1 MALTTVENNINP
13 IKCTGTT
20 AADEEIF
27 GNPVYIKF
35 IYWYAPTTKGDLL
48 SLKDSEGND
57 IIVACCETDGESQW
71 LPVFTRFKN
80 IHCDD
85 MDSGTLYIYIT

>member
-1 MALTTVENNINP
+1 MPLTVSNNVNP

-20 AADEEIF
+20 AADTEIL
-27 GNPVYIKF
+27 GRPTYIKF
-35 IYWYAPTTKGDLL
+35 IYWYNPTTAGDLL
-48 SLKDSEGND
+48 ALKDPEGTE
-57 IIVACCETDGESQW
+57 IVVARCETNGESQW
-71 LPVFTRFKN
+71 LPVFLRFDG